1 MTSIVDYPHHIT
13 VEWRVDGWWKTSQTQ
28 SRISLSLPCQ
38 FLERKFSLNMHEYIC
53 LRKLTRWRFER
64 LNQYLNLEKIQIN
77 HQSKF
82 FGKALNEMEVSGGD
96 GARVRL
102 SERERRWKLIAFSKR
117 SGWKIDALALFKYE
131 DWLIFSSPRVPLS
144 LASPSPGFCWKSSFA
159 RVSIALP
166 TMMTMSMLNKFHHRR
181 RSSL

>member
-1 MTSIVDYPHHIT
+1 MSIVDYPHHIT

-28 SRISLSLPCQ
+28 SRISPSHPCQ
-38 FLERKFSLNMHEYIC
+38 FLEHKFSLNMHEYIC

-82 FGKALNEMEVSGGD
+82 SEKHWMKWKWVAVTVRGEVEWEG
-96 GARVRL
+96 
-102 SERERRWKLIAFSKR
+102 EKM
-117 SGWKIDALALFKYE
+117 KIDCIFKE
-131 DWLIFSSPRVPLS
+131 KRVENWCSRVIQIWRLIDFFISSCSSLS
-144 LASPSPGFCWKSSFA
+144 SPSPGFCWKSSFA
-159 RVSIALP
+159 QVSIALP